1 MAERDTQW
9 LRPPGY
15 RCRMDLQPWG
25 SGQAGGRALLATA
38 SSGGCDIPG
47 GHQARPEERYGWGR
61 GLSVLVVTTL
71 LVLTAFRLVGG
82 PAIPAEAVQP
92 YAPRGI
98 GAEPIASGDWF
109 ALAVRASG
117 FRPNSTVIVDVAGLT
132 QQSMLADA
140 AGVVDVRVEL
150 PDRIG
155 VQVRGIALEGGGLE
169 LRQDVTL
176 VRPAGT
182 TRSTQLLLLAVLLVA
197 AGAVL
202 VPPSGIRAR
211 LGLAAR
217 PT

>member
-1 MAERDTQW
+1 
-9 LRPPGY
+9 
-15 RCRMDLQPWG
+15 MDLQPWG
-25 SGQAGGRALLATA
+25 SGPAGGRTLLATA
-38 SSGGCDIPG
+38 SSGGCDAPG

-82 PAIPAEAVQP
+82 PGIPAAQAVQP

-169 LRQDVTL
+169 LRQDVAL

-202 VPPSGIRAR
+202 VPPSVIRAR
-211 LGLAAR
+211 LGLAER